1 MDFML
6 IFRIIGY
13 GEQTSKFCR
22 GRDRNTWQHWMPSI
36 LENEVLLYAH
46 AFAAVIH
53 INFLDQEA
61 YKSERW
67 ALKGQA
73 IQKINETLN
82 DINAAEDDHNI
93 GAILSMALVAQLE
106 VGKYVFNTL

>member
-1 MDFML
+1 MQEPAD
-6 IFRIIGY
+6 ISVIGF
-13 GEQTSKFCR
+13 GEQTAKFCR
-22 GRDRNTWQHWMPSI
+22 GRDGHVWQQWMPPI
-36 LENEVLLYAH
+36 LENEALLYAQ

-53 INFLDQEA
+53 INFLNPEA

-82 DINAAEDDHNI
+82 DINEDEIEYNI
-93 GAILSMALVAQLE
+93 GAVLSMALVAQLE
-106 VGKYVFNTL
+106 VR